1 MSNRWWEIVVKCEP
15 VLEESV
21 FWRLEKFGC
30 SGTATEIKVLDD
42 ELSFESETDDK
53 RISIKSYIPEISTE
67 LLDLAALSLWL
78 QQDAK
83 LIEVSVSRSSM
94 AAN

>member
-30 SGTATEIKVLDD
+30 SGTATEIKVLD
-42 ELSFESETDDK
+42 EEQYLESELNDQQ
-53 RISIKSYIPEISTE
+53 ILIKT
-67 LLDLAALSLWL
+67 LATLA
-78 QQDAK
+78 
-83 LIEVSVSRSSM
+83 
-94 AAN
+94 